1 MLINKISIVGGTGFV
16 GRTLANRLTRE
27 GIELRILTR
36 NRERHKDNLIL
47 LPTVELIQ
55 ADVHDIDQL
64 EKYFS
69 GCDAV
74 INLVGIL
81 NERGRDGSGFRHAHV
96 ELTRKIIG
104 ACQHIHIKRLLH
116 MSALNADAKLGTSH
130 YLKTKGEAEDLA
142 HQAGAQG
149 IKVTSFRPSVIFGRE
164 DSFFNRFA
172 ELLKLTPLFFPLACA
187 RTRFAPVFVGD
198 VAEVFVQTLR
208 DPESY
213 GHRYE
218 LCGPKTYTLE
228 ELVRY
233 TAECIDIK
241 RRIIP
246 LNDILSRIQATMFD
260 FVPGKPFSTD
270 NFLSARVDS
279 VCKRN
284 GLHDFGIT
292 PVAIETMVPQYLARR
307 SQRARYN
314 QFRSHIHHNHIS

>member
-1 MLINKISIVGGTGFV
+1 MVGGTGFV
-16 GRTLANRLTRE
+16 GRTLANHLDRE
-27 GIELRILTR
+27 DIEVRILTR
-36 NRERHKDNLIL
+36 DRERHKDNLIL
-47 LPTVELIQ
+47 LPNVELVQ
-55 ADVHDIDQL
+55 TDVHDVEQL
-64 EKYFS
+64 KKYFS

-96 ELTRKIIG
+96 ELIRKIIE
-104 ACQHIHIKRLLH
+104 ACQHAHIKRLLH
-116 MSALNADAKLGTSH
+116 MSALNADAQTGTSH

-142 HQAGAQG
+142 HQAAAQG

-172 ELLKLTPLFFPLACA
+172 KLLKLTPLFFPLACA

-198 VAEVFVQTLR
+198 VAQAFVKTLK

-213 GHRYE
+213 GRRYD
-218 LCGPKTYTLE
+218 LCGPKIYTLE
-228 ELVRY
+228 QLVRY
-233 TAECIDIK
+233 TAECTGIK

-246 LNDILSRIQATMFD
+246 LNDILSRIQAAVFD

-270 NFLSARVDS
+270 NYLSARVDS
-279 VCKRN
+279 VCKHN
-284 GLHDFGIT
+284 GLNDLGIT
-292 PVAIETMVPQYLARR
+292 PVAVEAVVPQYLTYQ

-314 QFRSHIHHNHIS
+314 QFRSHTHRNHPV

>member
-1 MLINKISIVGGTGFV
+1 MLINKIVIVGGTGFV
-16 GRTLANRLTRE
+16 GKTLANRLNQE
-27 GIELRILTR
+27 GTELRILTR

-55 ADVHDIDQL
+55 ADVHDMYQL
-64 EKYFS
+64 KKFFS

-81 NERGRDGSGFRHAHV
+81 NEQGRDGSGFRHAHV
-96 ELTRKIIG
+96 ELTRKIIE
-104 ACQHIHIKRLLH
+104 ACQHAHIKRLLH

-142 HQAGAQG
+142 HQAEMQG
-149 IKVTSFRPSVIFGRE
+149 IKVTSFRPSVIFGRD

-172 ELLKLTPLFFPLACA
+172 KLLKFTPLFFPLACA
-187 RTRFAPVFVGD
+187 RTRFAPVFVGN
-198 VAEVFVQTLR
+198 VAEAFVRTLK
-208 DPESY
+208 DPVSY
-213 GHRYE
+213 GRRYD
-218 LCGPKTYTLE
+218 LCGPKSYALE

-233 TAECIDIK
+233 TAECTGIN

-246 LNDILSRIQATMFD
+246 LNEILSRIQAAVFD

-279 VCKRN
+279 VCKQN
-284 GLHDFGIT
+284 GLHELGIV
-292 PVAIETMVPQYLARR
+292 PAAIETVVPQYLANR
-307 SQRARYN
+307 SQRTRYY
-314 QFRSHIHHNHIS
+314 QFRSHIHRNHTA